1 MITDLISSSQERSAA
16 MSMNGAFFG
25 VLQNIREQ

>member
-25 VLQNIREQ
+25 ELQKSS